1 MPPLAFGKLPFAK
14 IALQHWPR
22 EEIVP
27 RLFYAVILALLPLLA
42 GAQAFPDRPIRIIV
56 PLPPGGS
63 PDTIAR
69 SLAPGLQAA
78 WNQPVVVENRVG
90 GSQNIGADAV
100 AKSAPDGL
108 TWLLSPD
115 NVFAVNPHIAK
126 QPFDPLADL
135 APVTLLARIQFLL
148 VVNPA
153 VPANSVQELIALAR
167 AKPGELNFGSS
178 GTGSPQFLGGTLLQ
192 QLSGT
197 KMNHVPYKGAAP
209 AVTDLL
215 PGRIQVWVGAANSLL
230 PHIKEG
236 KLRVLGTAASQRF
249 AVLPDTPTVAEAGL
263 PGYALYPWL
272 GMFVPAKTPREVIA
286 KIGAE
291 IGRIMNSAEVKARLV
306 PQGMDLA
313 PGTPEELGRIVREDH
328 AYWGK
333 VMREAGIK
341 GE

>member
-1 MPPLAFGKLPFAK
+1 MKLA
-14 IALQHWPR
+14 IAGL
-22 EEIVP
+22 
-27 RLFYAVILALLPLLA
+27 LALLSTIA
-42 GAQAFPDRPIRIIV
+42 AAQSFPERPVRIIV

-69 SLAPGLQAA
+69 TLAQDLQKA
-78 WNQPVVVENRVG
+78 WGQPVVVENRTG

-100 AKSAPDGL
+100 AKAAPDGH

-115 NVFAVNPHIAK
+115 NVFATNPHMGK
-126 QPFDPLADL
+126 QPFDPLNDL

-148 VVNPA
+148 VVPPS
-153 VPANSVQELIALAR
+153 VPANSVTELIALAK

-209 AVTDLL
+209 AVADLL

-230 PHIKEG
+230 PHIREG
-236 KLRVLGTAASQRF
+236 RLRVLGTAASQRF
-249 AVLPDTPTVAEAGL
+249 SQLPDTPTVGEGL
-263 PGYALYPWL
+263 PGYSLYPWL
-272 GMFVPAKTPREVIA
+272 GMFVPAKTPPETVARIN
-286 KIGAE
+286 AE
-291 IGRIMNSAEVKARLV
+291 IARVMNSAEVKGRLV
-306 PQGMDLA
+306 PQGIDVSTGSPQDLA
-313 PGTPEELGRIVREDH
+313 KIVRDDH

-333 VMREAGIK
+333 VIREAGIK
-341 GE
+341 PE